1 MRNINQVLA
10 VMTGRASDYVKRLK
24 NPTGHINER
33 YVRSGFQRYAG
44 FNSHFIKGGD
54 NVKKGVLSF
63 KTWLCQVAPGSLH
76 SRVEPGSSYNGCLF
90 ALSVKLDRNF
100 PSRVLTD
107 KERIAE
113 YVHENYSKAKW
124 YSESM
129 FNEFWDN
136 YMTFLYEHQG
146 EIKCPKKRNRSRDR
160 LLPF

>member
-1 MRNINQVLA
+1 M
-10 VMTGRASDYVKRLK
+10 LK
-24 NPTGHINER
+24 KQGTNGALVFPGW
-33 YVRSGFQRYAG
+33 GFLPVIFSFYFLHR
-44 FNSHFIKGGD
+44 IGGD
-54 NVKKGVLSF
+54 DVKKGVLSF
-63 KTWLCQVAPGSLH
+63 KTWLCRFAPGLNN
-76 SRVEPGSSYNGCLF
+76 EGLF

-129 FNEFWDN
+129 FNELWDN

-146 EIKCPKKRNRSRDR
+146 EIKCPKKKRNRNRNE